1 MSYSEQKKVL
11 EEFKRVVGQELHN
24 LKEWPEILWQQMY
37 NRLQWVD
44 NKENG
49 PVSKVINPELEK
61 RITPGTKPWLKLK
74 NILFESS
81 KTILLTLKG
90 HGDSINACAFS
101 PDNNSILSAG
111 ADRTLR
117 LWDLDTGKE
126 LKTFKYHDDEVT
138 CCAFS
143 PDGKYIVSGSK
154 DETLKLWNADTCE
167 ETARL
172 EGHQDAVNSC
182 AFSPDGTIIVS
193 GSDDGSVI
201 FWDTR
206 TKQEL
211 EKIDISHRPVTCCTF
226 SPDGDIVA
234 AASEDGMLTLID
246 SENFEELSFT
256 SAMKSLNCCAFGPD
270 GEVIVTGGYTGNH
283 YNEPVIFYRTEDDE
297 PEPEEPFEYTI
308 DEERHAEDI
317 TACGFSPDGSLVVTG
332 GVDNY
337 LMLWDAVG
345 FEFSAKLAGHSAE
358 ITSCIFSPD
367 GKMIA
372 STSKDCTI
380 KIWNTENAQN
390 ESAYEDV
397 FSDSISCCAFSPD
410 GSKVVAGSLDR
421 SLIVYNVSNGNFIS
435 EIKGM
440 DVPVTS
446 CTISPDG
453 NILAIGDSHSKLFLW
468 NITNNRQIL
477 CRSETFSVSEEA
489 AINCCAFSPDSS
501 KVVTASGID
510 PDAGEGSV
518 IVWDLHNTGKYEILA
533 QNAAWSACDFSPDG
547 KKIIFGGDN
556 INVWEIERQDIA
568 KIIRNLESWVIYCA
582 FSADGEKIISVDAHG
597 IVQLWDTETYEELS
611 TVNCNIRNMSSCA
624 FSYAERFIA
633 LADFD
638 GKLEIR
644 AVENNRITAI
654 YPAIGPLTCCDF
666 NSRGFD
672 VCCGDKAGNFYLFS
686 LIGVDSD
693 ISNKNHIN
701 Y

>member
-11 EEFKRVVGQELHN
+11 EEFRKVVGQELHN
-24 LKEWPEILWQQMY
+24 IQERPDILWQQMY

-44 NKENG
+44 NEKNG
-49 PVSKVINPELEK
+49 PVSKVINQELER
-61 RITPGTKPWLKLK
+61 RIQPGSKPWLKLK

-81 KTILLTLKG
+81 KTIVLTLKG

-101 PDNNSILSAG
+101 PNNNSILSAG
-111 ADRTLR
+111 ADRTLK
-117 LWDLDTGKE
+117 LWDLDTGKK
-126 LKTFKYHDDEVT
+126 LKTFKYHDDEVN

-143 PDGKYIVSGSK
+143 PDGKYIVSGSQ
-154 DETLKLWNADTCE
+154 DETLRIWNADTCE

-211 EKIDISHRPVTCCTF
+211 EKIDISDAVNSCTF
-226 SPDGDIVA
+226 SPDGNIVA

-246 SENFEELSFT
+246 SESFEELSYT
-256 SAMKSLNCCAFGPD
+256 SIMKRLNCCAFGPD
-270 GEVIVTGGYTGNH
+270 GEIIVTGGYSGSRDYVPT
-283 YNEPVIFYRTEDDE
+283 IFYRTEGDE
-297 PEPEEPFEYTI
+297 LEPEEPFEYTI
-308 DEERHAEDI
+308 DQEQHAGDI
-317 TACGFSPDGSLVVTG
+317 TACAFSPDGSIVVTG
-332 GVDNY
+332 GEDNY
-337 LMLWDAVG
+337 LILWDAVG

-358 ITSCIFSPD
+358 ITSCVFSPD

-372 STSKDCTI
+372 STSKDGSM

-421 SLIVYNVSNGNFIS
+421 SLIAYNVSNGDFIS
-435 EIKGM
+435 GIKGM
-440 DVPVTS
+440 DVPITS

-453 NILAIGDSHSKLFLW
+453 NMLAIGDSHSKLFLW
-468 NITNNRQIL
+468 DLKNNRQIH
-477 CRSETFSVSEEA
+477 CRSEKFSVSEEA
-489 AINCCAFSPDSS
+489 AINCCAFSPGGS

-518 IVWDLHNTGKYEILA
+518 IVWDLHNIGKYEILA
-533 QNAAWSACDFSPDG
+533 ENAAWSVCDFSPDG

-556 INVWEIERQDIA
+556 INVWDIEGHDII
-568 KIIRNLESWVIYCA
+568 KVIRNINIWLIYCA
-582 FSADGEKIISVDAHG
+582 FSTDGKTIISVDSHG
-597 IVQLWDTETYEELS
+597 NVQLWDSETYEELKS
-611 TVNCNIRNMSSCA
+611 VDFDIRNISSCA
-624 FSYAERFIA
+624 FSKNERLIA
-633 LADFD
+633 LADYN

-644 AVENNRITAI
+644 AVEYNTPIAI
-654 YPAIGPLTCCDF
+654 YPAIGPLTSCDF

-686 LIGVDSD
+686 LMGVDS
-693 ISNKNHIN
+693 NH
-701 Y
+701 